1 MFWFRDPDTVI
12 AVIVYSVYILK
23 VNFDTLREKSCKIP
37 HRIMLEFL

>member
-12 AVIVYSVYILK
+12 VYSVYILE

>member
-1 MFWFRDPDTVI
+1 MFWFRNPDT
-12 AVIVYSVYILK
+12 VIVYSVYILK